1 VSDKVNFVLDDTQPF
16 IRIAR
21 KLGILSSW
29 KIVVQV
35 HNDSNAHLIEVQWND
50 GVANQAVGAIAP
62 QETTAF
68 AANIVD
74 WLTLQ
79 RAPNNAGVVINGW
92 YQIVAAV
99 PQ

>member
-1 VSDKVNFVLDDTQPF
+1 MSDRVFFVLDDAHPYV
-16 IRIAR
+16 RIAR
-21 KLGILSSW
+21 KLGMLSSW
-29 KIVVQV
+29 KLVVQV
-35 HNDSNAHLIEVQWND
+35 YNDSTLHLIEVQWHD
-50 GVANQAVGAIAP
+50 GVTNQPVGTIAP

-79 RAPNNAGVVINGW
+79 RAPNNAGVVVNGW

>member
-1 VSDKVNFVLDDTQPF
+1 MSDRVNFVLDDTQPF

-29 KIVVQV
+29 KMVVQV
-35 HNDSNAHLIEVQWND
+35 HNDSTLHLIEVQWHD
-50 GVANQAVGAIAP
+50 GVANQTVGAIAS

-68 AANIVD
+68 AAFVVD

-79 RAPNNAGVVINGW
+79 RAPNNPGVIVNGW

>member
-1 VSDKVNFVLDDTQPF
+1 MSSQVNFVLDDAQPF

-29 KIVVQV
+29 KLVVQV
-35 HNDSNAHLIEVQWND
+35 HNDSTLHLIEVQWND
-50 GVANQAVGAIAP
+50 GMANQTVGTIAP

-68 AANIVD
+68 AADIVD

-79 RAPNNAGVVINGW
+79 RAPNNAGVTVNGW
-92 YQIVAAV
+92 YEIVAAV